1 MESGILHKKQMVVW
15 NTIIVGVT
23 VILIGYSSFA
33 LIIIRSSA
41 QPPMDQNSPNNA
53 FSLLSYLNREQYGD
67 RPLVLRTFLQFTT

>member
-1 MESGILHKKQMVVW
+1 MW
-15 NTIIVGVT
+15 NTMMVGVT

-67 RPLVLRTFLQFTT
+67 TPVNIRTVL